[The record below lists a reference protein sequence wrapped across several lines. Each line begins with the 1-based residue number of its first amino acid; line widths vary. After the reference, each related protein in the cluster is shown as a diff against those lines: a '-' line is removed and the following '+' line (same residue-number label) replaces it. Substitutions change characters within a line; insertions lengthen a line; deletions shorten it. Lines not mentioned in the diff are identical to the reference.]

1 MDEPKR
7 PLTDNDLI
15 KATLSWHAN
24 EITESE
30 LRETIGS
37 YLERRAEQGAT
48 ATSTADGGSIA
59 GSVPIRTFASL
70 AEADAKSK
78 TSFYESVPY
87 EPLADVVDE
96 PRGAWIPDGW
106 GLYYAIDDYLYRVSF
121 GFVTILNLTIMV
133 GFMIVAAVALSAWQ
147 ISTSVERQ
155 QQQLYKS
162 MGSNESNAKKPLIP
176 SLTTSVTSSD
186 SAASDRSPFSPD
198 RTQEPSNEAADKPE
212 QETPFDKAI
221 TLIDKPDLPAALT
234 ELESLEGSDQ
244 PNVLPLATLL
254 KVESLMRLRNA
265 ESMELARQSLMDCKF
280 AGHELNF
287 DLLVARWMMTCSA
300 SDRMRFIREA
310 ASLPTEARSRMV
322 NWAKVRSGS
331 ASAILES
338 EIESNAPRSPNGV
351 CDRLFLASCQYNGG
365 KSEQT
370 LRELLD
376 VQQKLRALSTRGLDR
391 AEAWLLESSKNE
403 LAEKVDDIVTLIS
416 RKQIN

>member
-1 MDEPKR
+1 MDQPKR

-15 KATLSWHAN
+15 RATLSWHAN

-30 LRETIGS
+30 LRERVDS
-37 YLERRAEQGAT
+37 FLQRRSELGAY
-48 ATSTADGGSIA
+48 ATSTADSGSIA
-59 GSVPIRTFASL
+59 GIVPVRTFTTL
-70 AEADAKSK
+70 AEADAESK
-78 TSFYESVPY
+78 TFFYEAVPY

-106 GLYYAIDDYLYRVSF
+106 GLYYAIDDYLYRISY
-121 GFVTILNLTIMV
+121 GFVTILNITIMV
-133 GFMIVAAVALSAWQ
+133 GFLIVVAVALSAWQ

-155 QQQLYKS
+155 RQQLYKPMRS
-162 MGSNESNAKKPLIP
+162 AEPGVKKPIIP
-176 SLTTSVTSSD
+176 LLNNSVPSSD
-186 SAASDRSPFSPD
+186 SAASDRSPSSPEW
-198 RTQEPSNEAADKPE
+198 TQESSNEAAHDTE
-212 QETPFDKAI
+212 RQTPFDKALM
-221 TLIDKPDLPAALT
+221 LIDKPDLPAALT
-234 ELESLEGSDQ
+234 ELELLEGSDQ
-244 PNVLPLATLL
+244 PDMLPLATLL

-280 AGHELNF
+280 AGQDLNF

-310 ASLPTEARSRMV
+310 ASLPTEARIRMV

-376 VQQKLRALSTRGLDR
+376 VQQKLRSLSTRGLDR
-391 AEAWLLESSKNE
+391 VEAWLLESSKHE
-403 LAEKVDDIVTLIS
+403 LAEKVDDFVTLVS
-416 RKQIN
+416 GKQVN